1 MSLCI
6 SSAAK
11 NMTGV
16 SNDTALAE
24 TVDFAQW
31 LVKRYRTRTNEP
43 RLEKHN
49 LSTLCLLIDLHTFFE
64 RIIDR
69 KYETSLRVIKGL
81 QFIPLN
87 PEEVQTYVNAF
98 EMVPEEVCFLQL
110 IIIDFLF

>member
-6 SSAAK
+6 SAEAK
-11 NMTGV
+11 NSTK
-16 SNDTALAE
+16 NDSSLIE

-64 RIIDR
+64 RIVDQ
-69 KYETSLRVIKGL
+69 KYEASIRVIKNL
-81 QFIPLN
+81 QFVPLN
-87 PEEVQTYVNAF
+87 PDEIQTYVNAF
-98 EMVPEEVCFLQL
+98 EMVPEEASF
-110 IIIDFLF
+110 F